1 MVSIVYGAWHEG
13 GWQPTKMVRR
23 YRSRQTSAALFA
35 GCRAVWRQIWP
46 LQCRY
51 ARPPF
56 NGAAAV
62 GCFLLSSSLLFSSC
76 LVSNKNRNDAAIAI
90 WHLYML
96 YWCCRYT
103 VALIGRGLI
112 KVLIILI
119 IQRFAVS
126 VEKLGS
132 VL

>member
-1 MVSIVYGAWHEG
+1 MNVWPLIARGPLPLPFGGCVFTFFCYMVSLVYGAWYEG

-76 LVSNKNRNDAAIAI
+76 MVSNKNRNNTEIAI
-90 WHLYML
+90 
-96 YWCCRYT
+96 
-103 VALIGRGLI
+103 
-112 KVLIILI
+112 
-119 IQRFAVS
+119 
-126 VEKLGS
+126 
-132 VL
+132 